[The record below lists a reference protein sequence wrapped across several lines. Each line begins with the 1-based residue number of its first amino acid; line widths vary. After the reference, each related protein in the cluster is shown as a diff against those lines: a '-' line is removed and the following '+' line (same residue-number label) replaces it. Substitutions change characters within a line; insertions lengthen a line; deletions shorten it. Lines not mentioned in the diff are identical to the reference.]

1 MLIIRVKRLLELK
14 WESKKKERRDS
25 ILLALFVV
33 DRKGNSEKLGGWFSR
48 YPLLLFLRGSW
59 DGKASGL
66 LSMGGMW
73 FLLLYFQSLVGW
85 CNLNRVSVKYSIFF
99 LFFIMVGRFMYTWWA
114 YLWRFCFCSRETRN
128 QWIKHFHQYSY
139 IWDMDFV
146 RTLCFFSHHL
156 IIKRYIF

>member
-14 WESKKKERRDS
+14 WESKKKRRDS

-99 LFFIMVGRFMYTWWA
+99 LFFYNGGQIHV
-114 YLWRFCFCSRETRN
+114 YLMGIFVEVLLLFERN
-128 QWIKHFHQYSY
+128 KKP
-139 IWDMDFV
+139 MNK
-146 RTLCFFSHHL
+146 TLSSVQL
-156 IIKRYIF
+156 YMRYGLC